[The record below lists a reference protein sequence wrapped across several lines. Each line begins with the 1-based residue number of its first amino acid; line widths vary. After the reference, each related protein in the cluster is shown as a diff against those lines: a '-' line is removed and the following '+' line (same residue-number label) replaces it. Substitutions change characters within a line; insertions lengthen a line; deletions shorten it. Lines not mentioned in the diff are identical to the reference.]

1 MRRTTFL
8 AVAALLAATAAV
20 AQTNTVRCESADGM
34 YVECR
39 TAMLDTVTLSRTL
52 NDSSC
57 VEGKTWGYRNNV
69 IWVDRGCRAEF
80 MITPSTD
87 TITTTRVT
95 TTSSM
100 STTAAPAPVAGTT
113 NDLLVVCESLNNT
126 RHQCHDKVLGGVTLV
141 RQMSDNPCIKGQ
153 SWGINQRGLWV
164 DKGCRAEFSIGGTP
178 TTGTVAPMATHTL
191 VCESGGG
198 KRHCPVDTAFG
209 VRMTRQIS
217 SHTCALGR
225 DWGYDENGIWVT
237 NGCRAEFTVN
247 SPATLGMASASS
259 RPVVLCESNRGHRN
273 YCAADTTY
281 GVSLSRQLSDHAC
294 VRGSTWGYDATG
306 IWVTGSCRAE
316 FLLDTFR

>member
-8 AVAALLAATAAV
+8 AVAVLLVAAAAV
-20 AQTNTVRCESADGM
+20 AQTNTVRCESANGM

-39 TAMLDTVTLSRTL
+39 TSMLDTVTLSRTL
-52 NDSSC
+52 NDTSC
-57 VEGKTWGYRNNV
+57 VQGQTWGYRNNV

-80 MITPSTD
+80 LITPSTD
-87 TITTTRVT
+87 TITTVT
-95 TTSSM
+95 TVTRPVST
-100 STTAAPAPVAGTT
+100 STTS
-113 NDLLVVCESLNNT
+113 DLLVVCESLNNT
-126 RHQCHDKVLGGVTLV
+126 RHQCHEKVLGGVTLV
-141 RQMSDNPCIKGQ
+141 RQMSENPCIKGQ
-153 SWGINQRGLWV
+153 TWGINQKGLWV

-198 KRHCPVDTAFG
+198 KRHCPVDTSFG

-217 SHTCALGR
+217 SHSCALGR

-247 SPATLGMASASS
+247 GPATTGMASASN
-259 RPVVLCESNRGHRN
+259 RPVVLCESKDGHRGF
-273 YCAADTTY
+273 CAADTSY
-281 GVSLSRQLSDHAC
+281 GVSLSRQLSDANC
-294 VRGSTWGYDATG
+294 IRGKTWGYDNGG
-306 IWVTGSCRAE
+306 IWVTGGCRAE